1 MNPALRSSFL
11 GVTLALSGV
20 VATACGSSD
29 KRGPRPSQAAS
40 STVAGEKSAYLD
52 TLRPAWARYT
62 DGLTQ
67 VSATCPVP
75 KVTVQST
82 NECKQSMLALIK
94 IDKGVIADLSD
105 LEVPADVQ
113 PAIDRLIASLAAM
126 NRAQTAIIKLIDKG
140 DIEGFKNSGGPGS
153 PIDNAIEG
161 DNAAIYEVDAADPEA
176 HLIGTVFIRRPRVA
190 DRAR

>member
-1 MNPALRSSFL
+1 MDQALRSIFL

-20 VATACGSSD
+20 AATACGSGNDQSAAS
-29 KRGPRPSQAAS
+29 SQRAS
-40 STVAGEKSAYLD
+40 STVAGEASAYLD

-113 PAIDRLIASLAAM
+113 PAIDHLIASLAAM

-176 HLIGTVFIRRPRVA
+176 HLIGTVFIAPS
-190 DRAR
+190 

>member
-1 MNPALRSSFL
+1 VDQALRAISLS
-11 GVTLALSGV
+11 VTLALGGL
-20 VATACGSSD
+20 VATACGSGEEKSA
-29 KRGPRPSQAAS
+29 GSSQPAS
-40 STVAGEKSAYLD
+40 STIAGEKSAYLD

-75 KVTVQST
+75 KVTVQT
-82 NECKQSMLALIK
+82 MNECKQSMLALIK

-113 PAIDRLIASLAAM
+113 PAIDHLIASLAAM
-126 NRAQTAIIKLIDKG
+126 NRAQTAIIRKYIDKQ
-140 DIEGFKNSGGPGS
+140 DIEGFENSGGTGS

-176 HLIGTVFIRRPRVA
+176 HLIGTVFVPPS
-190 DRAR
+190 

>member
-1 MNPALRSSFL
+1 MNPALRSIFL
-11 GVTLALSGV
+11 GITLAISGV
-20 VATACGSSD
+20 VATACSSSD
-29 KRGPRPSQAAS
+29 KESTASQAAS

-113 PAIDRLIASLAAM
+113 PAIDHLIASLAAM

-176 HLIGTVFIRRPRVA
+176 HLIGTVFVPPS
-190 DRAR
+190 